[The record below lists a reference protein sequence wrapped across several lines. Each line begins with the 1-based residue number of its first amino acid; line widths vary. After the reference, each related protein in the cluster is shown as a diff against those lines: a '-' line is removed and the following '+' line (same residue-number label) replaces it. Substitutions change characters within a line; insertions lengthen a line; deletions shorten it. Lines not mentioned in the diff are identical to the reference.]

1 MTERFTV
8 PSPKRRTSAESF
20 TKLFPY
26 YAGFPES
33 FVRSILGSDA
43 IVSGSLVYDPWNGSG
58 TTTAVASEMG
68 YPSIGIDINPVMVI
82 VAKARLLP
90 RTELPSLE
98 PLAVAVLEK
107 ARHIVNDHSASDP
120 LCAWFMPKTA
130 GILRS
135 IERSICRLLIDQKPG
150 WAVDTMSGMAATLYT
165 ALFSAYRGQTRVFR
179 GSNPTWLKAP
189 KHPSERI
196 RISRDAIESS
206 FLQAVD
212 RVAALYDVPTR
223 NVLGASPSD
232 IRLADATNVTPSAPV
247 DCILTSPPYCTRIDY
262 TAATRIELAVLDSLL
277 KIDTVELNRSMIG
290 TTKVPNRTVER
301 RQEWGD
307 TCLRF
312 LEAVER
318 HTSKASSG
326 YYLRTHLDYFDK
338 MHRSVINMSG
348 ALREN
353 GYAILILQDSY
364 YKDVHNDVPG
374 IISEMAGSYRFD
386 LKRRED
392 FRSPNCMSRI
402 NSRALSRATRTGA
415 IESVLIFQKI

>member
-8 PSPKRRTSAESF
+8 PSPKRRTSTESF

-33 FVRSILGSDA
+33 FVRTILGSDA
-43 IVSGSLVYDPWNGSG
+43 ITPGSLIYDPWNGSG

-68 YPSIGIDINPVMVI
+68 HPSIGIDINPVMVI

-90 RTELPSLE
+90 RTELPSLA
-98 PLAVAVLEK
+98 PLAVAVLEQ
-107 ARHIVNDHSASDP
+107 ARDIDIEHSASDP
-120 LCAWFMPKTA
+120 LCVWFMPKTA

-150 WAVDTMSGMAATLYT
+150 WTVDAMSGMAATLYT
-165 ALFSAYRGQTRVFR
+165 ALFSAYRGHTRVFR

-189 KHPSERI
+189 QDASERLRI
-196 RISRDAIESS
+196 RRDAIETA
-206 FLQAVD
+206 FLQAID
-212 RVAALYDVPTR
+212 RVAALYDAPTR
-223 NVLGASPSD
+223 NVLGASPGD
-232 IRLADATNVTPSAPV
+232 IRLSDATNMAPSAPV

-262 TAATRIELAVLDSLL
+262 TAATRIELAVVDSLL

-290 TTKVPNRTVER
+290 TTKVPTRTVVR

-307 TCLRF
+307 TCLKF
-312 LEAVER
+312 LDAVEG
-318 HTSKASSG
+318 HSSKASGG

-338 MHRSVINMSG
+338 MHRSVRNMSG

-374 IISEMAGSYRFD
+374 IISQMAGNYRLD

-402 NSRALSRATRTGA
+402 NPRAPSRVTRTGA
-415 IESVLIFQKI
+415 IESVLIFQKN